1 MRNFLAIL
9 RQFKKDETAT
19 LTVEFVILMP
29 VLISWFIGSVV
40 FYDAFDARAGAQK
53 TSYTLADI
61 VSRQSEINNGFIDQ
75 LLVLQNRMR
84 PQEPVGSVRVSSL
97 RKDESGNLHV
107 QWSYSTEGTAL
118 TIDAVDETTLP
129 SSMGAE
135 DSVVVVESYVPYV
148 PLADWVGIVEQTWVN
163 KIVTQ
168 TRFADTLDN
177 TDF

>member
-1 MRNFLAIL
+1 MKHLLSIF

-29 VLISWFIGSVV
+29 VLIFWFIGSIV

-61 VSRQSEINNGFIDQ
+61 VSRQSEINNNFIDQ

-97 RKDESGNLHV
+97 HKDASGVLEV
-107 QWSYSTEGTAL
+107 LWSYSTEGTAL
-118 TIDAVDETTLP
+118 TIDTVDVTALP
-129 SSMGAE
+129 SSMNAE
-135 DSVVVVESYVPYV
+135 DSVVIVESHVPYV

-177 TDF
+177 SDF